1 MTIAVQEVEDKSELD
16 ELEVQNNWRQD
27 QLYEQKF
34 LSGQFLS
41 STVSISLGTAAV
53 CRETV

>member
-1 MTIAVQEVEDKSELD
+1 MTIVVQEVEDKSELD
-16 ELEVQNNWRQD
+16 DLEVQNNWRQD

-41 STVSISLGTAAV
+41 ITVSISLGTAAV